1 MNTAQDYT
9 QEELEDLKLKSTQF
23 HDALFENPIDEN
35 TLIDVLT
42 STTNEERQLIR
53 GFYKKA
59 YNVPIQNDIN
69 SQLQDKLRQMS
80 IDLFD
85 TPYEY
90 DARELHTALNSLT
103 NDDSVIIEIFASRPS
118 GYLEV
123 VDIAYNNFF
132 QISLKDE
139 IRKHTSEE
147 YAEYLI
153 ALMEVERPMEQTISG
168 SDAYDFAELL
178 KNEGLSSV
186 GSDLDKFKAIFVEKS
201 REDLILISRAY
212 YEKTQK
218 NLYDAI
224 EAEVPGKNR
233 RLMKGILFAVITPAQ
248 WFAKKISKALQGLS
262 GDYNTIRRVL
272 ISRAEIDMYAIR
284 DYYYMET
291 NNELRTDIQ
300 EENEDAYAQI
310 LTNLSLK

>member
-1 MNTAQDYT
+1 MNQAQEDN
-9 QEELEDLKLKSTQF
+9 QIDLEELKLKSTQF

-35 TLIDVLT
+35 ILIDVLT
-42 STTNEERQLIR
+42 STTNEERQYIR
-53 GFYKKA
+53 GLYKQS
-59 YNVPIQNDIN
+59 YNNPIQNDIK
-69 SQLQDKLRQMS
+69 SQLKDRLRQMA

-103 NDDSVIIEIFASRPS
+103 NDDNVIIEIFASRPS
-118 GYLEV
+118 DYLEIG
-123 VDIAYNNFF
+123 DTAYNNFF
-132 QISLKDE
+132 KISLKDE
-139 IRKHTSEE
+139 IKKHTSEE
-147 YAEYLI
+147 FAEYLI

-168 SDAYDFAELL
+168 NDAYEYAEEL
-178 KNEGLSSV
+178 KNGELANIGTDV
-186 GSDLDKFKAIFVEKS
+186 EKFKTVFVEKS

-218 NLYDAI
+218 NLYEAI

-233 RLMKGILFAVITPAQ
+233 RLIKAILFAVITPAQ
-248 WFAKKISKALQGLS
+248 WFARKISKVVQES

-272 ISRAEIDMYAIR
+272 ISRSEIDMYAIR

-291 NNELRTDIQ
+291 NNELRTDILD
-300 EENEDAYAQI
+300 ENEDAYGQI

>member
-1 MNTAQDYT
+1 MNTAQEDIDL
-9 QEELEDLKLKSTQF
+9 EELKLKSTQF

-53 GFYKKA
+53 GFYKQS
-59 YNVPIQNDIN
+59 YNNPIQNDIK
-69 SQLQDKLRQMS
+69 SQLQDRLRQMA

-103 NDDSVIIEIFASRPS
+103 NDDNVIIEIFASRPS
-118 GYLEV
+118 AYLEI
-123 VDIAYNNFF
+123 VDTAYNKFF
-132 QISLKDE
+132 KISLKDE
-139 IRKHTSEE
+139 IKKHTSEE
-147 YAEYLI
+147 FAEYLI

-168 SDAYDFAELL
+168 NDAYEYAEEL
-178 KNEGLSSV
+178 KNGELANIGTDV
-186 GSDLDKFKAIFVEKS
+186 EKFKTVFVEKS

-218 NLYDAI
+218 NLYEAI

-233 RLMKGILFAVITPAQ
+233 RLIKAILFAVITPAQ
-248 WFAKKISKALQGLS
+248 WFARKISKVVQES

-291 NNELRTDIQ
+291 NNELRTDILD
-300 EENEDAYAQI
+300 ENEDAYGQI

>member
-1 MNTAQDYT
+1 MNQAQEDN
-9 QEELEDLKLKSTQF
+9 QIDLEELKMKSAQF

-35 TLIDVLT
+35 ILIDVLT
-42 STTNEERQLIR
+42 STTNEERQYIR
-53 GFYKKA
+53 GLYKQS
-59 YNVPIQNDIN
+59 YNNPIQNDIK
-69 SQLQDKLRQMS
+69 SQLKDRLRQMA

-103 NDDSVIIEIFASRPS
+103 NDDNVIIEIFASRPS
-118 GYLEV
+118 GYLEI
-123 VDIAYNNFF
+123 VDTAYNNFF
-132 QISLKDE
+132 KISLKDE
-139 IRKHTSEE
+139 IKKHTSEE
-147 YAEYLI
+147 FAEYLI

-168 SDAYDFAELL
+168 NDAYEYAEEL
-178 KNEGLSSV
+178 KNGELANIGTDV
-186 GSDLDKFKAIFVEKS
+186 EKFKTVFVEKS

-218 NLYDAI
+218 NLYEAI

-233 RLMKGILFAVITPAQ
+233 RLIKAILFAVITPAQ
-248 WFAKKISKALQGLS
+248 WFARKISKVVQES

-272 ISRAEIDMYAIR
+272 ISRSEIDMYAIR

-291 NNELRTDIQ
+291 NNELRTDILD
-300 EENEDAYAQI
+300 ENEDAYGQI

>member
-1 MNTAQDYT
+1 MNTAQEDIDL
-9 QEELEDLKLKSTQF
+9 EELKLKSTQF

-53 GFYKKA
+53 GFYKQS
-59 YNVPIQNDIN
+59 YNNPIQNDIK
-69 SQLQDKLRQMS
+69 SQLQDRLRQMA

-103 NDDSVIIEIFASRPS
+103 NDDNVIIEIFASRPS
-118 GYLEV
+118 AYLEI
-123 VDIAYNNFF
+123 VDTAYNNFF
-132 QISLKDE
+132 KISLKDE
-139 IRKHTSEE
+139 IKKHTSEE
-147 YAEYLI
+147 FAEYLI

-168 SDAYDFAELL
+168 NDAYEYAEEL
-178 KNEGLSSV
+178 KNGELANIGTDV
-186 GSDLDKFKAIFVEKS
+186 EKFKTVFVEKS

-218 NLYDAI
+218 NLYEAI

-233 RLMKGILFAVITPAQ
+233 RLIKAILFAVITPAQ
-248 WFAKKISKALQGLS
+248 WFARKISKVVQES

-272 ISRAEIDMYAIR
+272 ISRAEVDMYAIR

-300 EENEDAYAQI
+300 DENEDAYGQI

>member
-1 MNTAQDYT
+1 MNTAQEDIDL
-9 QEELEDLKLKSTQF
+9 EELKLKSTQF

-53 GFYKKA
+53 GFYKQS
-59 YNVPIQNDIN
+59 YNNPIQNDIK
-69 SQLQDKLRQMS
+69 SQLQDRLRQMA

-103 NDDSVIIEIFASRPS
+103 NDDNVIIEIFASRPS
-118 GYLEV
+118 AYLEI
-123 VDIAYNNFF
+123 VDTAYNKFF
-132 QISLKDE
+132 KISLKDE
-139 IRKHTSEE
+139 IKKHTSEE
-147 YAEYLI
+147 FAEYLI

-168 SDAYDFAELL
+168 SDAYEFAEELNNGEL
-178 KNEGLSSV
+178 ANIGTDVE
-186 GSDLDKFKAIFVEKS
+186 KFKTVFVEKS

-218 NLYDAI
+218 NLYEAI

-233 RLMKGILFAVITPAQ
+233 RLIKAILFAVITPAQ
-248 WFAKKISKALQGLS
+248 WFARKISKVVQES

-300 EENEDAYAQI
+300 DENEDAYGQI

>member
-1 MNTAQDYT
+1 MNTAQEDIDL
-9 QEELEDLKLKSTQF
+9 EELKLKSTQF

-53 GFYKKA
+53 GFYKQS
-59 YNVPIQNDIN
+59 YNNPIQNDIK
-69 SQLQDKLRQMS
+69 SQLQDRLRQMA

-103 NDDSVIIEIFASRPS
+103 NDDNVIIEIFASRPS
-118 GYLEV
+118 AYLEI
-123 VDIAYNNFF
+123 VDTAYNNFF
-132 QISLKDE
+132 KISLKDE

-147 YAEYLI
+147 FAEYLI

-168 SDAYDFAELL
+168 SDAYEFAEEL
-178 KNEGLSSV
+178 KNGELANIGTDV
-186 GSDLDKFKAIFVEKS
+186 EKFKTVFVEKS

-218 NLYDAI
+218 NLYEAI

-233 RLMKGILFAVITPAQ
+233 RLIKAILFAVITPAQ
-248 WFAKKISKALQGLS
+248 WFARKISKVVQES

-300 EENEDAYAQI
+300 DENEDAYGQI

>member
-1 MNTAQDYT
+1 MNTAQEDIDL
-9 QEELEDLKLKSTQF
+9 EELKLKSTQF

-53 GFYKKA
+53 GFYKQS
-59 YNVPIQNDIN
+59 YNNPIQNDIK
-69 SQLQDKLRQMS
+69 SQLQDRLRQMA

-103 NDDSVIIEIFASRPS
+103 NDDNVIIEIFASRPS
-118 GYLEV
+118 AYLEI
-123 VDIAYNNFF
+123 VDTAYNKFF
-132 QISLKDE
+132 KISLKDE
-139 IRKHTSEE
+139 IKKHTSEE
-147 YAEYLI
+147 FAEYLI

-168 SDAYDFAELL
+168 SDAYEFAEEL
-178 KNEGLSSV
+178 KNGELANIGTDV
-186 GSDLDKFKAIFVEKS
+186 EKFKTVFVEKS

-218 NLYDAI
+218 NLYEAI

-233 RLMKGILFAVITPAQ
+233 RLIKAILFAVITPAQ
-248 WFAKKISKALQGLS
+248 WFARKISKVVQES

-300 EENEDAYAQI
+300 DENEDAYVQI

>member
-1 MNTAQDYT
+1 MNTAQEDIDL
-9 QEELEDLKLKSTQF
+9 EELKLKSTQF

-53 GFYKKA
+53 GFYKQS
-59 YNVPIQNDIN
+59 YNNPIQNDIK
-69 SQLQDKLRQMS
+69 SQLQDRLRQMA

-103 NDDSVIIEIFASRPS
+103 NDDNVIIEIFASRPS
-118 GYLEV
+118 AYLEI
-123 VDIAYNNFF
+123 VDTAYNNFF
-132 QISLKDE
+132 KISLKDE
-139 IRKHTSEE
+139 IKKHTSEE
-147 YAEYLI
+147 FAEYLI

-168 SDAYDFAELL
+168 SDAYEFAEEL
-178 KNEGLSSV
+178 KNGELANIGTDV
-186 GSDLDKFKAIFVEKS
+186 EKFKTVFVEKS

-212 YEKTQK
+212 FERSKK

-224 EAEVPGKNR
+224 ETEVAGKNR
-233 RLMKGILFAVITPAQ
+233 RLLKAILFAIITPAQ
-248 WFAKKISKALQGLS
+248 YFAKKLSKVLHEQR
-262 GDYNTIRRVL
+262 DDDTIRRVL

-284 DYYYMET
+284 DYYFMEM
-291 NNELRTDIQ
+291 NNELRSEIP
-300 EENEDAYAQI
+300 EEDEGAYSRI
-310 LTNLSLK
+310 LINLSMK

>member
-1 MNTAQDYT
+1 MNQAQEDN
-9 QEELEDLKLKSTQF
+9 QIDLEELKLKSTQF

-35 TLIDVLT
+35 ILIDVLT
-42 STTNEERQLIR
+42 STTNEERQYIR
-53 GFYKKA
+53 GLYKQS
-59 YNVPIQNDIN
+59 YNNPIQNDIK
-69 SQLQDKLRQMS
+69 SQLKDRLRQMA

-103 NDDSVIIEIFASRPS
+103 NDDNVIIEIFASRPS
-118 GYLEV
+118 GYLEI
-123 VDIAYNNFF
+123 VDTAYNNFF
-132 QISLKDE
+132 KISLKDE
-139 IRKHTSEE
+139 IKKHTSEE
-147 YAEYLI
+147 FAEYLI

-168 SDAYDFAELL
+168 NDAYEYAEEL
-178 KNEGLSSV
+178 KNGELANIGTDV
-186 GSDLDKFKAIFVEKS
+186 EKFKTVFVEKS

-218 NLYDAI
+218 NLYEAI

-233 RLMKGILFAVITPAQ
+233 RLIKAILFAVITPAQ
-248 WFAKKISKALQGLS
+248 WFARKISKVVQES

-272 ISRAEIDMYAIR
+272 ISRSEIDMYAIR

-291 NNELRTDIQ
+291 NNELRADIQ
-300 EENEDAYAQI
+300 DESEDAYTQI

>member
-1 MNTAQDYT
+1 MNQAQEDN
-9 QEELEDLKLKSTQF
+9 QIDLEELKLKSTQF

-42 STTNEERQLIR
+42 STTNEERQYIR
-53 GFYKKA
+53 GLYKQS
-59 YNVPIQNDIN
+59 YNNPIQNDIK
-69 SQLQDKLRQMS
+69 SQLKDRLRQMA

-103 NDDSVIIEIFASRPS
+103 NDDNVIIEIFASRPS
-118 GYLEV
+118 GYLEI
-123 VDIAYNNFF
+123 VDTAYNNFF
-132 QISLKDE
+132 KISLKDE
-139 IRKHTSEE
+139 IKKHTSEE
-147 YAEYLI
+147 FAEYLI

-168 SDAYDFAELL
+168 NDAYEYAEEL
-178 KNEGLSSV
+178 KNGELANIGTDV
-186 GSDLDKFKAIFVEKS
+186 EKFKTVFVEKS

-218 NLYDAI
+218 NLYEAI

-233 RLMKGILFAVITPAQ
+233 RLIKAILFAVITPAQ
-248 WFAKKISKALQGLS
+248 WFARKISKVVQES

-272 ISRAEIDMYAIR
+272 ISRSEIDMYAIR

-300 EENEDAYAQI
+300 DENEDAYGQI

>member
-1 MNTAQDYT
+1 M
-9 QEELEDLKLKSTQF
+9 KLKSTQF

-35 TLIDVLT
+35 ILIDVLT
-42 STTNEERQLIR
+42 STTNEERQYIR
-53 GFYKKA
+53 GLYKQS
-59 YNVPIQNDIN
+59 YNNPIQNDIK
-69 SQLQDKLRQMS
+69 SQLKDRLRQMA

-103 NDDSVIIEIFASRPS
+103 NDDNVIIEIFASRPS
-118 GYLEV
+118 GYLEI
-123 VDIAYNNFF
+123 VDTAYNNFF
-132 QISLKDE
+132 KISLKDE
-139 IRKHTSEE
+139 IKKHTSEE
-147 YAEYLI
+147 FAEYLI

-168 SDAYDFAELL
+168 NDAYEYAEEL
-178 KNEGLSSV
+178 KNGELANIGTDV
-186 GSDLDKFKAIFVEKS
+186 EKFKTVFVEKS

-218 NLYDAI
+218 NLYEAI

-233 RLMKGILFAVITPAQ
+233 RLIKAILFAVITPAQ
-248 WFAKKISKALQGLS
+248 WFARKISKVVQES

-272 ISRAEIDMYAIR
+272 ISRSEIDMYAIR

-291 NNELRTDIQ
+291 NNELRTDILD
-300 EENEDAYAQI
+300 ENEDAYGQI

>member
-1 MNTAQDYT
+1 MNTAQEDIDL
-9 QEELEDLKLKSTQF
+9 EELKLKSTQF

-35 TLIDVLT
+35 ILIDVLT
-42 STTNEERQLIR
+42 STTNEERQYIR
-53 GFYKKA
+53 GLYKQS
-59 YNVPIQNDIN
+59 YNNPIQNDIK
-69 SQLQDKLRQMS
+69 SQLKDRLRQMA

-103 NDDSVIIEIFASRPS
+103 NDDNVIIEIFASRPS
-118 GYLEV
+118 GYLEI
-123 VDIAYNNFF
+123 VDTAYNNFF
-132 QISLKDE
+132 KISLKDE
-139 IRKHTSEE
+139 IKKHTSEE
-147 YAEYLI
+147 FAEYLI

-168 SDAYDFAELL
+168 SDAYEFAEEL
-178 KNEGLSSV
+178 KNGELANIGTDV
-186 GSDLDKFKAIFVEKS
+186 EKFKTVFVEKS

-218 NLYDAI
+218 NLYEAI

-233 RLMKGILFAVITPAQ
+233 RLIKAILFAVITPAQ
-248 WFAKKISKALQGLS
+248 WFARKISKVVQES

-272 ISRAEIDMYAIR
+272 ISRSEIDMYAIR

-291 NNELRTDIQ
+291 NNELRTDILD
-300 EENEDAYAQI
+300 ENEDAYGQI

>member
-1 MNTAQDYT
+1 MNAAQEDNN
-9 QEELEDLKLKSTQF
+9 QVDLEELKLKSTQF

-53 GFYKKA
+53 GFYKQS
-59 YNVPIQNDIN
+59 YNNPIQNDIK
-69 SQLQDKLRQMS
+69 SQLQDRLRQMA

-103 NDDSVIIEIFASRPS
+103 NDDNVIIEIFASRPS
-118 GYLEV
+118 AYLEI
-123 VDIAYNNFF
+123 VDTAYNNFF
-132 QISLKDE
+132 KISLKDE
-139 IRKHTSEE
+139 IKKHTSEE
-147 YAEYLI
+147 FAEYLI

-168 SDAYDFAELL
+168 SDAYEFAEEL
-178 KNEGLSSV
+178 KNGELANIGTDV
-186 GSDLDKFKAIFVEKS
+186 EKFKTVFVEKS

-218 NLYDAI
+218 NLYEAI

-233 RLMKGILFAVITPAQ
+233 RLIKAILFAVITPAQ
-248 WFAKKISKALQGLS
+248 WFARKISKVVQES

-300 EENEDAYAQI
+300 DENEDAYGQI

>member
-1 MNTAQDYT
+1 MA
-9 QEELEDLKLKSTQF
+9 
-23 HDALFENPIDEN
+23 
-35 TLIDVLT
+35 
-42 STTNEERQLIR
+42 
-53 GFYKKA
+53 
-59 YNVPIQNDIN
+59 
-69 SQLQDKLRQMS
+69 

-103 NDDSVIIEIFASRPS
+103 NDDNVIIEIFASRPS
-118 GYLEV
+118 DYLEI
-123 VDIAYNNFF
+123 VDTAYNNFF
-132 QISLKDE
+132 KISLKDE
-139 IRKHTSEE
+139 IKKHTSEE
-147 YAEYLI
+147 FAEYLI

-168 SDAYDFAELL
+168 NDAYEYAEEL
-178 KNEGLSSV
+178 KNGELANIGTDV
-186 GSDLDKFKAIFVEKS
+186 EKFKTVFVEKS

-218 NLYDAI
+218 NLYEAI

-233 RLMKGILFAVITPAQ
+233 RLIKAILFAVITPAQ
-248 WFAKKISKALQGLS
+248 WFARKISKVVQES

-272 ISRAEIDMYAIR
+272 ISRSEIDMYAIR

-291 NNELRTDIQ
+291 NNELRTDILD
-300 EENEDAYAQI
+300 ENEDAYGQI

>member
-1 MNTAQDYT
+1 MNTAQEDIDL
-9 QEELEDLKLKSTQF
+9 EELKLKSTQF

-53 GFYKKA
+53 GFYKQS
-59 YNVPIQNDIN
+59 YNNPIQNDIK
-69 SQLQDKLRQMS
+69 SQLQDRLRQMS

-103 NDDSVIIEIFASRPS
+103 NDDNVIIEIFASRPS
-118 GYLEV
+118 AYLDI
-123 VDIAYNNFF
+123 VDTAYNNFF
-132 QISLKDE
+132 KISLKDE
-139 IRKHTSEE
+139 IKKHTSEE
-147 YAEYLI
+147 FAEYLI

-168 SDAYDFAELL
+168 NDAYEYAEEL
-178 KNEGLSSV
+178 KNGELANIGTDV
-186 GSDLDKFKAIFVEKS
+186 EKFKTVFVEKS

-218 NLYDAI
+218 NLYEAI

-233 RLMKGILFAVITPAQ
+233 RLIKAILFAVITPAQ
-248 WFAKKISKALQGLS
+248 WFARKISKVVQES

-272 ISRAEIDMYAIR
+272 ISRSEIDMYAIR

-291 NNELRTDIQ
+291 NNELRTDILD
-300 EENEDAYAQI
+300 ENEDAYGQI

>member
-1 MNTAQDYT
+1 MNTAQEDIDL
-9 QEELEDLKLKSTQF
+9 EELKLKSTQF

-53 GFYKKA
+53 GFYKQS
-59 YNVPIQNDIN
+59 YNNPIQNDIK
-69 SQLQDKLRQMS
+69 SQLQDRLRQMA

-103 NDDSVIIEIFASRPS
+103 NDDNVIIEIFASRPS
-118 GYLEV
+118 AYLEI
-123 VDIAYNNFF
+123 VDTAYNKFF
-132 QISLKDE
+132 KISLKDE
-139 IRKHTSEE
+139 IKKHTSEE
-147 YAEYLI
+147 FAEYLI

-168 SDAYDFAELL
+168 NDAYEYAEEL
-178 KNEGLSSV
+178 KNGELANIGTDV
-186 GSDLDKFKAIFVEKS
+186 EKFKTVFVEKS

-218 NLYDAI
+218 NLYEAI

-233 RLMKGILFAVITPAQ
+233 RLIKAILFAVITPAQ
-248 WFAKKISKALQGLS
+248 WFARKISKVVQES

-272 ISRAEIDMYAIR
+272 ISRSEIDMYAIR

-291 NNELRTDIQ
+291 NNELRTDILD
-300 EENEDAYAQI
+300 ENEDAYGQI

>member
-1 MNTAQDYT
+1 MNQPQEYN
-9 QEELEDLKLKSTQF
+9 QEEIEDLKMKSTQF
-23 HDALFENPIDEN
+23 HDALFENPLDEN

-42 STTNEERQLIR
+42 STSNEERQLIR
-53 GFYKKA
+53 GFYKQA
-59 YNVPIQNDIN
+59 YNNPIQNDIK
-69 SQLQDKLRQMS
+69 SQLKDRLCQMA
-80 IDLFD
+80 IDMFD

-118 GYLEV
+118 AYLEI
-123 VDIAYNNFF
+123 VDLAYNNFF
-132 QISLKDE
+132 KISLKDE
-139 IRKHTSEE
+139 IKKHTSEE
-147 YAEYLI
+147 FAEFLI
-153 ALMEVERPMEQTISG
+153 ALMEVERPTEQSISG
-168 SDAYDFAELL
+168 NEAYEYAEEL
-178 KNEGLSSV
+178 KNGELENIGTDV
-186 GSDLDKFKAIFVEKS
+186 EKFKTVFIDKS

-212 YEKTQK
+212 YERAQK

-233 RLMKGILFAVITPAQ
+233 RLIKAILFAVITPAQ
-248 WFAKKISKALQGLS
+248 WFSKKISKALQGLG

-291 NNELRTDIQ
+291 NNELRADIQ
-300 EENEDAYAQI
+300 DESEDAYTQI

>member
-1 MNTAQDYT
+1 MNQAQEDN
-9 QEELEDLKLKSTQF
+9 QIDLEELKLKSTQF

-35 TLIDVLT
+35 ILIDVLT
-42 STTNEERQLIR
+42 STTNEERQYIR
-53 GFYKKA
+53 GLYKQS
-59 YNVPIQNDIN
+59 YNNPIQNDIK
-69 SQLQDKLRQMS
+69 SQLKDRLRQMA

-103 NDDSVIIEIFASRPS
+103 NDDNVIIEIFASRPS
-118 GYLEV
+118 AYLEI
-123 VDIAYNNFF
+123 VDTAYNNFF
-132 QISLKDE
+132 KISLKDE
-139 IRKHTSEE
+139 IKKHTSEE
-147 YAEYLI
+147 FAEYLI

-168 SDAYDFAELL
+168 NDAYEYAEEL
-178 KNEGLSSV
+178 KNGELANIGTDV
-186 GSDLDKFKAIFVEKS
+186 EKFKTVFVEKS

-218 NLYDAI
+218 NLYEAI

-233 RLMKGILFAVITPAQ
+233 RLIKAILFAVITPAQ
-248 WFAKKISKALQGLS
+248 WFARKISKVVQES

-272 ISRAEIDMYAIR
+272 ISRSEIDMYAIR

-291 NNELRTDIQ
+291 NNELRTDILD
-300 EENEDAYAQI
+300 ENEDAYGQI

>member
-1 MNTAQDYT
+1 MNTAQEDIDL
-9 QEELEDLKLKSTQF
+9 EELKLKSTQF

-53 GFYKKA
+53 GFYKQS
-59 YNVPIQNDIN
+59 YNNPIQNDIK
-69 SQLQDKLRQMS
+69 SQLQDRLRQMA

-103 NDDSVIIEIFASRPS
+103 NDDNVIIEIFASRPS
-118 GYLEV
+118 AYLDI
-123 VDIAYNNFF
+123 VDTAYNNFF
-132 QISLKDE
+132 KISLKDE
-139 IRKHTSEE
+139 IKKHTSEE
-147 YAEYLI
+147 FAEYLI

-168 SDAYDFAELL
+168 SDAYEFAEEL
-178 KNEGLSSV
+178 KNGELANIGTDV
-186 GSDLDKFKAIFVEKS
+186 EKFKTVFVEKS

-218 NLYDAI
+218 NLYEAI

-233 RLMKGILFAVITPAQ
+233 SLIKAILFAVITPAQ
-248 WFAKKISKALQGLS
+248 WFARKISKVVQES

-300 EENEDAYAQI
+300 DENEDAYGQI

>member
-1 MNTAQDYT
+1 MNTAQEDIDL
-9 QEELEDLKLKSTQF
+9 EELKLKSTQF

-53 GFYKKA
+53 GFYKQS
-59 YNVPIQNDIN
+59 YNNPIQNDIK
-69 SQLQDKLRQMS
+69 SQLQDRLRQMA

-103 NDDSVIIEIFASRPS
+103 NDDNVIIEIFASRPS
-118 GYLEV
+118 AYLEI
-123 VDIAYNNFF
+123 VDTAYNKFF
-132 QISLKDE
+132 KISLKDE
-139 IRKHTSEE
+139 IKKHTSEE
-147 YAEYLI
+147 FAEYLI

-168 SDAYDFAELL
+168 SDAYEFAEEL
-178 KNEGLSSV
+178 KNGELANIGTDV
-186 GSDLDKFKAIFVEKS
+186 EKFKTVFVEKS

-218 NLYDAI
+218 NLYEAI

-233 RLMKGILFAVITPAQ
+233 RLIKAILFAVITPAQ
-248 WFAKKISKALQGLS
+248 WFARKISKVVQES

-300 EENEDAYAQI
+300 DENEDAYGQI

>member
-1 MNTAQDYT
+1 MNTAQEDIDL
-9 QEELEDLKLKSTQF
+9 EELKLKSTQF

-53 GFYKKA
+53 GFYKQS
-59 YNVPIQNDIN
+59 YNNPIQNDIK
-69 SQLQDKLRQMS
+69 SQLQDRLRQMA

-103 NDDSVIIEIFASRPS
+103 NDDNVIIEIFASRPS
-118 GYLEV
+118 AYLEI
-123 VDIAYNNFF
+123 VDTAYNNFF
-132 QISLKDE
+132 KISLKDE
-139 IRKHTSEE
+139 IKKHTSEE
-147 YAEYLI
+147 FAEYLI

-168 SDAYDFAELL
+168 SDAYEFAEEL
-178 KNEGLSSV
+178 KNGELANIGTDV
-186 GSDLDKFKAIFVEKS
+186 EKFKTVFVEKS

-218 NLYDAI
+218 NLYEAI

-233 RLMKGILFAVITPAQ
+233 RLIKAILFAVITPAQ
-248 WFAKKISKALQGLS
+248 WFARKISKVVQES

-300 EENEDAYAQI
+300 DENEDAYGQI

>member
-1 MNTAQDYT
+1 MNQAQEDN
-9 QEELEDLKLKSTQF
+9 QIDLEELKLKSTQF

-53 GFYKKA
+53 GFYKQS
-59 YNVPIQNDIN
+59 YNNPIQNDIK
-69 SQLQDKLRQMS
+69 SQLQDRLRQMA

-103 NDDSVIIEIFASRPS
+103 NDDNVIIEIFASRPS
-118 GYLEV
+118 AYLEI
-123 VDIAYNNFF
+123 VDTAYNKFF
-132 QISLKDE
+132 KISLKDE
-139 IRKHTSEE
+139 IKKHTSEE
-147 YAEYLI
+147 FAEYLI

-168 SDAYDFAELL
+168 SDAYEFAEEL
-178 KNEGLSSV
+178 KNGELANIGTDV
-186 GSDLDKFKAIFVEKS
+186 EKFKTVFVEKS

-218 NLYDAI
+218 NLYEAI

-233 RLMKGILFAVITPAQ
+233 RLIKAILFAVITPAQ
-248 WFAKKISKALQGLS
+248 WFARKISKVVQES

-300 EENEDAYAQI
+300 DENEDAYGQI

>member
-1 MNTAQDYT
+1 MNTAQEDIDL
-9 QEELEDLKLKSTQF
+9 EELKLKSTQF

-53 GFYKKA
+53 GFYKQS
-59 YNVPIQNDIN
+59 YNNPIQNDIK
-69 SQLQDKLRQMS
+69 SQLQDRLRQMA

-103 NDDSVIIEIFASRPS
+103 NDDNVIIEIFASRPS
-118 GYLEV
+118 AYLEI
-123 VDIAYNNFF
+123 VDTAYNKFF
-132 QISLKDE
+132 KISLKDE
-139 IRKHTSEE
+139 IKKHTSEE
-147 YAEYLI
+147 FAEYLI

-168 SDAYDFAELL
+168 SDAYEFAEEL
-178 KNEGLSSV
+178 KNGELANIGTDV
-186 GSDLDKFKAIFVEKS
+186 EKFKTVFVEKS

-218 NLYDAI
+218 NLYEAI

-233 RLMKGILFAVITPAQ
+233 RLIKAILFAVITPAQ
-248 WFAKKISKALQGLS
+248 WFARKISKVVQES
-262 GDYNTIRRVL
+262 GDYNTIRSVL

-300 EENEDAYAQI
+300 DENEDAYGQI

>member
-1 MNTAQDYT
+1 MNQAQEDN
-9 QEELEDLKLKSTQF
+9 QIDLEELKLKSTQF

-35 TLIDVLT
+35 ILIDVLT
-42 STTNEERQLIR
+42 STTNEERQYIR
-53 GFYKKA
+53 GLYKQS
-59 YNVPIQNDIN
+59 YNNPIQNDIK
-69 SQLQDKLRQMS
+69 SQLKDRLRQMA

-103 NDDSVIIEIFASRPS
+103 NDDNVIIEIFASRPS
-118 GYLEV
+118 GYLEI
-123 VDIAYNNFF
+123 VDTAYNNFF
-132 QISLKDE
+132 KISLKDE
-139 IRKHTSEE
+139 IKKHTSEE
-147 YAEYLI
+147 FAEYLI

-168 SDAYDFAELL
+168 SDAYEFAEEL
-178 KNEGLSSV
+178 KNGELANIGTDV
-186 GSDLDKFKAIFVEKS
+186 EKFKTVFVEKS

-218 NLYDAI
+218 NLYEAI

-233 RLMKGILFAVITPAQ
+233 RLIKAILFAVITPAQ
-248 WFAKKISKALQGLS
+248 WFARKISKVVQES

-300 EENEDAYAQI
+300 DENEDAYGQI

>member
-90 DARELHTALNSLT
+90 DARELHSALNSLT
-103 NDDSVIIEIFASRPS
+103 NDDSVIIEIFASKPS
-118 GYLEV
+118 VHLQM
-123 VDIAYNNFF
+123 VDEAYKLFF
-132 QISLKDE
+132 NTSLTDE
-139 IRKHTSEE
+139 ITKHIGGI
-147 YAEYLI
+147 YGDFLI
-153 ALMEVERPMEQTISG
+153 TLMNTERPNDQTISG
-168 SDAYDFAELL
+168 GDAYEAADLL
-178 KNEGLSSV
+178 TNGGLANIGV
-186 GSDLDKFKAIFVEKS
+186 NVEQFKEIFVEKS

-212 YEKTQK
+212 YERTQK
-218 NLYDAI
+218 SLYDAI
-224 EAEVPGKNR
+224 DEEIEGKNKE
-233 RLMKGILFAVITPAQ
+233 LLKGIIFAVITPAQ
-248 WFAKKISKALQGLS
+248 WFARKISEVKQGLG
-262 GDYNTIRRVL
+262 GDDNTIRRIL
-272 ISRAEIDMYAIR
+272 ISRAEIDMDGIR
-284 DYYYMET
+284 DYYLMET
-291 NNELRTDIQ
+291 NNELRNDVYDKN
-300 EENEDAYAQI
+300 NELYSQI
-310 LTNLSLK
+310 LINLSAK

>member
-1 MNTAQDYT
+1 
-9 QEELEDLKLKSTQF
+9 LKSTQF

-35 TLIDVLT
+35 ILIDVLT
-42 STTNEERQLIR
+42 STTNEERQYIR
-53 GFYKKA
+53 GLYKQS
-59 YNVPIQNDIN
+59 YNNPIQNDIK
-69 SQLQDKLRQMS
+69 SQLKDRLRQMA

-103 NDDSVIIEIFASRPS
+103 NDDNVIIEIFASRPS
-118 GYLEV
+118 GYLEI
-123 VDIAYNNFF
+123 VDTAYNNFF
-132 QISLKDE
+132 KISLKDE
-139 IRKHTSEE
+139 IKKHTSEE
-147 YAEYLI
+147 FAEYLI

-168 SDAYDFAELL
+168 NDAYEYAEEL
-178 KNEGLSSV
+178 KNGELANIGTDV
-186 GSDLDKFKAIFVEKS
+186 EKFKTVFVEKS

-218 NLYDAI
+218 NLYEAI

-233 RLMKGILFAVITPAQ
+233 RLIKAILFAVITPAQ
-248 WFAKKISKALQGLS
+248 WFARKISKVVQES

-272 ISRAEIDMYAIR
+272 ISRSEIDMYAIR

-291 NNELRTDIQ
+291 NNELRTDILD
-300 EENEDAYAQI
+300 ENEDAYGQI

>member
-1 MNTAQDYT
+1 MNQAQEDN
-9 QEELEDLKLKSTQF
+9 QIDLEELKLKSTQF

-35 TLIDVLT
+35 ILIDVLT
-42 STTNEERQLIR
+42 STTNEERQYIR
-53 GFYKKA
+53 GLYKQS
-59 YNVPIQNDIN
+59 YNNPIQNDIK
-69 SQLQDKLRQMS
+69 SQLKDRLRQMA

-103 NDDSVIIEIFASRPS
+103 NDDNVIIEIFASRPS
-118 GYLEV
+118 AYLDI
-123 VDIAYNNFF
+123 VDTAYNNFF
-132 QISLKDE
+132 KISLKDE
-139 IRKHTSEE
+139 IKKHTSEE
-147 YAEYLI
+147 FAEYLI

-168 SDAYDFAELL
+168 NDAYEYAEEL
-178 KNEGLSSV
+178 KNGELANIGTDV
-186 GSDLDKFKAIFVEKS
+186 EKFKTVFVEKS

-218 NLYDAI
+218 NLYEAI

-233 RLMKGILFAVITPAQ
+233 RLIKAILFAVITPAQ
-248 WFAKKISKALQGLS
+248 WFARKISKVVQES

-272 ISRAEIDMYAIR
+272 ISRSEIDMYAIR

-291 NNELRTDIQ
+291 NNELRTDILD
-300 EENEDAYAQI
+300 ENEDAYGQI

>member
-1 MNTAQDYT
+1 MNQAQEDN
-9 QEELEDLKLKSTQF
+9 QIDLEELKLKSTQF

-35 TLIDVLT
+35 ILIDVLT
-42 STTNEERQLIR
+42 STTNEERQYIR
-53 GFYKKA
+53 GLYKQS
-59 YNVPIQNDIN
+59 YNNPIQNDIK
-69 SQLQDKLRQMS
+69 SQLKDRLRQMA

-103 NDDSVIIEIFASRPS
+103 NDDNVIIEIFASRPS
-118 GYLEV
+118 DYLEI
-123 VDIAYNNFF
+123 VDTAYNNFF
-132 QISLKDE
+132 KISLKDE
-139 IRKHTSEE
+139 IKKHTSEE
-147 YAEYLI
+147 FAEYLI

-168 SDAYDFAELL
+168 NDAYEYAEEL
-178 KNEGLSSV
+178 KNGELANIGTDV
-186 GSDLDKFKAIFVEKS
+186 EKFKTVFVEKS

-218 NLYDAI
+218 NLYEAI

-233 RLMKGILFAVITPAQ
+233 RLIKAILFAVITPAQ
-248 WFAKKISKALQGLS
+248 WFARKISKVVQES

-272 ISRAEIDMYAIR
+272 ISRSEIDMYAIR

-291 NNELRTDIQ
+291 NNELRTDILD
-300 EENEDAYAQI
+300 ENEDAYGQI